1 MDRGL
6 RIPALREVH
15 LSSSFMDVLMNPSLF
30 YHSLEI
36 TRLIITTKVT
46 PHVRQ
51 TRGRWHTSRQQS
63 NNHDEG
69 DAPRK
74 TDLKPVAHEPTA
86 VTPRKTDPGPVAHE
100 PTAVT
105 QADDEFL
112 NE

>member
-51 TRGRWHTSRQQS
+51 T
-63 NNHDEG
+63 
-69 DAPRK
+69 
-74 TDLKPVAHEPTA
+74 
-86 VTPRKTDPGPVAHE
+86 
-100 PTAVT
+100 
-105 QADDEFL
+105 
-112 NE
+112 